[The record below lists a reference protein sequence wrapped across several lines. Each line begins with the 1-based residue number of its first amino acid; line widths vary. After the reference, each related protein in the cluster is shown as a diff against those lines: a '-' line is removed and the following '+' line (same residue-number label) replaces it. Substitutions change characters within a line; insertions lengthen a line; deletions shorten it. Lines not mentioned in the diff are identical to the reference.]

1 MDQAAVPF
9 FRQFLNKYKY
19 VALVLLVGIALM
31 LLPIERKTTQQAP
44 QSQPEKTKQEPIE
57 LQEQLSRLLSQMEG
71 AGEVRVLLTQAAGE
85 KTHYQTDEDRT
96 AAERSETNRT
106 DTVILTD
113 SNRNQTGLVCQI
125 DPPTYLGAVVLCQ
138 GAENSTVRLA
148 ITQAVSNATG
158 LGYHKITIL
167 KMK

>member
-1 MDQAAVPF
+1 MDQTAVPF
-9 FRQFLNKYKY
+9 IRQFLTKYKY
-19 VALVLLVGIALM
+19 VFLILLIGVLLMI
-31 LLPIERKTTQQAP
+31 LPVSEKNTQQAADTP
-44 QSQPEKTKQEPIE
+44 PVEATQEVE
-57 LQEQLSRLLSQMEG
+57 TLQDQLSALLSQMEG
-71 AGEVRVLLTQAAGE
+71 AGKVQVLLTQATGE
-85 KTHYQTDEDRT
+85 KTLYQTDEDSTT
-96 AAERSETNRT
+96 ANQSETKRT

-113 SNRNQTGLVCQI
+113 SSRNEVGLVRQI

-138 GAENSTVRLA
+138 GADNSAVKLA